1 MNKTPYVHN
10 YTDELEAMPLL
21 SRGSNAAVFH
31 TIGLLMPS
39 MENGVPESE
48 IAKYTGL
55 HVSTIRTTLANLQT
69 SGLIIQANG
78 NYTAAKYIYFRKPI
92 IQASEPVKKV
102 FSRDDDDFNQSSK
115 IKNQSNPSALV
126 PEKNDFGLAYN
137 ALETLLI
144 LGGSGLSPIERESFK
159 DLWAEFPDPELHRRA
174 RDIMQKKAD
183 RPNYRYYEKVV
194 RTGAIETL
202 PKQAEVLEVLL

>member
-1 MNKTPYVHN
+1 MNKIPYVHL
-10 YTDELEAMPLL
+10 YTDGLTVMQLL
-21 SRGSNAAVFH
+21 ARGSNAAVFL
-31 TIGLLMPS
+31 TVGLMIPTHP
-39 MENGVPESE
+39 NGASE
-48 IAKYTGL
+48 QEIISWTGL
-55 HVSTIRTTLANLQT
+55 TGQTVRTTLANLQH
-69 SGLIIQANG
+69 SGLIEKTSGG
-78 NYTAAKYIYFRKPI
+78 NYTTTTYIEYHKPGKNNFTD
-92 IQASEPVKKV
+92 S
-102 FSRDDDDFNQSSK
+102 DDDFNQSSK
-115 IKNQSNPSALV
+115 IKNQSNQSALV

-144 LGGSGLSPIERESFK
+144 LGGSGLSPMDREAFK

-202 PKQAEVLEVLL
+202 PKQSEVLEVLL